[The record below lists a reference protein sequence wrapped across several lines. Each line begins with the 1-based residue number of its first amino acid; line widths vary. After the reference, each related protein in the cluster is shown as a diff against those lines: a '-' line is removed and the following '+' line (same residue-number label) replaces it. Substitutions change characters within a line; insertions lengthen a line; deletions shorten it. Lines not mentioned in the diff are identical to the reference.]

1 MNPEVRDSR
10 PDVDRVLLAAQLLN
24 EDGGYHAAHLIVDS
38 LVGAV
43 SYDLDAVAVRL
54 REWEQLLDAS
64 RLCKDDPRY
73 YRDLNED
80 WRPYG
85 SLLDYSEWKSAE
97 LAADAA
103 EQLTLARALA
113 EQIAA
118 KAERSVAA

>member
-1 MNPEVRDSR
+1 MNPEVRDPR
-10 PDVDRVLLAAQLLN
+10 PDVDRVLAAAQLVV
-24 EDGGYHAAHLIVDS
+24 EGERKAAHLIVDS
-38 LVGAV
+38 MLGAV
-43 SYDLDAVAVRL
+43 SYDLAAVADKL
-54 REWEQLLDAS
+54 REHQELLDAS

-118 KAERSVAA
+118 KAERLVAA